1 MTNEK
6 RLHGLPVIACSIC
19 TRPNASMFPWEILAF
34 LNDVQI
40 RATYGAVATLI
51 GTAGSDESPP
61 SG

>member
-19 TRPNASMFPWEILAF
+19 TRPNASMSPWEILAF
-34 LNDVQI
+34 PNDVQI

-51 GTAGSDESPP
+51 GTTGSD
-61 SG
+61 